1 MVDIVRS
8 RAADIYFLHARGG
21 DEGGEHGFFLF
32 RRGTTLSE
40 HQYTTLDL
48 IKLFTIIMPEVTDD
62 TPVHLTEV
70 DVDLDVQEILLAAS
84 QHDNAKLRTL
94 LRNQTTL
101 PDAANVK
108 DSESGFTPLHAAI
121 AACERDTESND
132 TQNGTSI
139 EVTESNP
146 KGLDTETL
154 KSAVLTVKFLLQE
167 GAIWNDLD
175 TNNETPGCLARRI
188 GALELYDLIVD
199 AGVRAELL
207 LNRLDAY
214 EELSDDDE
222 EEEKEEGQTETE
234 TEAEAETAPELV
246 DASVETAASTA
257 TPANPD
263 VSNPQYLESQLNIQ
277 NDRILDADQNG
288 VMMAWESDIMRKS
301 AKALLP
307 TPGLKVLNIGH
318 GMGIVDGFFQ
328 EQGPAAHH
336 IIEAHAD
343 VVAEMKRRGW
353 DSKPG
358 VVIHQ
363 GRWQDI
369 LPGLVAE
376 GEQFDAIYYDT
387 FAESYG
393 DFREF
398 FSEQVIGLLEQEGR
412 WGFFNGMGAD
422 RQISYDVYQKVA
434 EMDLFEAGFD
444 VQWEEIVVPKLEG
457 EWEGVRRAYW
467 VVDDYRLPLCKFMD

>member
-1 MVDIVRS
+1 
-8 RAADIYFLHARGG
+8 
-21 DEGGEHGFFLF
+21 
-32 RRGTTLSE
+32 
-40 HQYTTLDL
+40 
-48 IKLFTIIMPEVTDD
+48 MPEVIDD
-62 TPVHLTEV
+62 TAVHLTEV
-70 DVDLDVQEILLAAS
+70 DIDLDVQEILLAAS
-84 QHDNAKLRTL
+84 QHDQSKLRQL
-94 LRNQTTL
+94 LRAQSML

-108 DSESGFTPLHAAI
+108 DTETGFSPLHAAI
-121 AACERDTESND
+121 AACE
-132 TQNGTSI
+132 
-139 EVTESNP
+139 P
-146 KGLDTETL
+146 DTETVGSNGATTSDSKPSL
-154 KSAVLTVKFLLQE
+154 DAETVKSAVETVKFLLQE

-175 TNNETPGCLARRI
+175 ANNETPGCIARRI
-188 GALELYDLIVD
+188 GALELYELIVD

-214 EELSDDDE
+214 EELSDGDDE
-222 EEEKEEGQTETE
+222 EVEAEA
-234 TEAEAETAPELV
+234 EAEAETAPELV
-246 DASVETAASTA
+246 DASAEPATETTTTTTTTA
-257 TPANPD
+257 TPANPE
-263 VSNPQYLESQLNIQ
+263 VSNSQYLESRLNIS

-301 AKALLP
+301 AAALLP

-328 EQGPAAHH
+328 EQRPAVHH
-336 IIEAHAD
+336 IVEAHEE

-353 DSKPG
+353 DTKPG

-369 LPGLVAE
+369 LPDLVAS
-376 GEQFDAIYYDT
+376 GETFDAIYYDT

-393 DFREF
+393 DFRDF

-444 VQWEEIVVPKLEG
+444 VQWEEIAVPKLDG

>member
-1 MVDIVRS
+1 
-8 RAADIYFLHARGG
+8 
-21 DEGGEHGFFLF
+21 
-32 RRGTTLSE
+32 
-40 HQYTTLDL
+40 
-48 IKLFTIIMPEVTDD
+48 MPEVTDD

-84 QHDNAKLRTL
+84 QHDLTKLRNL
-94 LRNQTTL
+94 LRTQSGL

-108 DSESGFTPLHAAI
+108 DSESGFSPLHAAI
-121 AACERDTESND
+121 AACERDTDDE
-132 TQNGTSI
+132 TQNGASSEAI
-139 EVTESNP
+139 SESNP

-167 GAIWNDLD
+167 GAIWNELD
-175 TNNETPGCLARRI
+175 SKNETPGCLARRI

-214 EELSDDDE
+214 EELSDGDE
-222 EEEKEEGQTETE
+222 EEEKEEGEGEAE
-234 TEAEAETAPELV
+234 TEAAPDLV
-246 DASVETAASTA
+246 DASAEPAA

-277 NDRILDADQNG
+277 NDRILDGDQNG

-328 EQGPAAHH
+328 DQQPAAHH

-376 GEQFDAIYYDT
+376 GEMFDAIYYDT
-387 FAESYG
+387 FAESYA

-444 VQWEEIVVPKLEG
+444 VQWEEIAVPKLEG

>member
-1 MVDIVRS
+1 
-8 RAADIYFLHARGG
+8 
-21 DEGGEHGFFLF
+21 
-32 RRGTTLSE
+32 
-40 HQYTTLDL
+40 
-48 IKLFTIIMPEVTDD
+48 MPEVIDD
-62 TPVHLTEV
+62 TAVHLTEV
-70 DVDLDVQEILLAAS
+70 DIDLDVQEILLAAS
-84 QHDNAKLRTL
+84 QHDQSKLRQL
-94 LRNQTTL
+94 LRSQSML

-108 DSESGFTPLHAAI
+108 DTETGFSPLHAAI
-121 AACERDTESND
+121 AACE
-132 TQNGTSI
+132 
-139 EVTESNP
+139 P
-146 KGLDTETL
+146 DTETVDTNGAANSDSKPSL
-154 KSAVLTVKFLLQE
+154 DAETVKSAVETVKFLLQE

-175 TNNETPGCLARRI
+175 TNNETPGCIARRI
-188 GALELYDLIVD
+188 GALELYELIVD

-214 EELSDDDE
+214 EELSDDDDE
-222 EEEKEEGQTETE
+222 EEEAEAKAETE
-234 TEAEAETAPELV
+234 TETAPELV
-246 DASVETAASTA
+246 DASAEPATETTTTTTA
-257 TPANPD
+257 TPANPE
-263 VSNPQYLESQLNIQ
+263 VSNSQYLESRLNIS

-301 AKALLP
+301 ATALLP

-328 EQGPAAHH
+328 EQGPAVHH
-336 IIEAHAD
+336 IVEAHEE
-343 VVAEMKRRGW
+343 VVTEMKRRGW
-353 DSKPG
+353 DTKPG

-369 LPGLVAE
+369 LPDLVAS
-376 GEQFDAIYYDT
+376 GETFDAIYYDT

-393 DFREF
+393 DFRDF

-444 VQWEEIVVPKLEG
+444 VQWEEIAVPKLDG